1 MQGEVAWKDVLE
13 GDAVERFLKSFV
25 LSAETRRRLMKNYP
39 DDNLETLPSTLAEVR
54 HDVREIW
61 QNQGYLTPAELKN
74 TLIQKY
80 MPAVDPLVRDFVA
93 AIEFS
98 RNQPE
103 AVTGYL
109 SKEHAYLAT
118 GLAHLYALETEMPMA
133 MVEVDFSNM
142 GGTNDYFRTLLAKEE
157 GVSPDEVNQRR
168 AEVMT
173 DKAMRLLASS
183 ITDLICKEYPEE
195 RVIPIRTG
203 GDELRILVTGLGDYA
218 DIVEMTNKL
227 HGTIEKHVARMGLQ
241 DHIHF
246 KAPDDPVRNGF
257 GAALHIQD
265 MANIENTA
273 TIIQELDGMIG
284 ANKQLLGL
292 LRLGQVDTEA
302 VEAEAAGKIMSGEM
316 VVLVDEIETI
326 IAQEVARAKENALK
340 VSADLRHMNP
350 VHNLALAG
358 GSAGFHA
365 YVDTAMPQPN
375 APLFK
380 TAAVPA
386 VLSVDPLGGQNRPV
400 GLPPMASMEDRYMFL
415 SIHHFEEAQ
424 VSLQAGHRHLLRLSV
439 KGLMPEDPSAEVL
452 MPQGMVK
459 TIDSISADTKDFK
472 AQFNPNDS
480 DVKQALADAGIK
492 NFEHVMPFGLGVSFH
507 NLAGL
512 NTALGHHNADLVLRY
527 MAQHIIKGA
536 LEHAGIPAHENAAA
550 VAHHG
555 GGNFTVLLY
564 PGGVEENGKPW
575 FVSPVL
581 LNKARIE
588 IKQRVAQ
595 MNDMGI
601 SKFLLKNDVYVAEAM
616 SEYFEREGLK
626 TFANVEDPKTRTYS
640 SGGQGETYRIN
651 GMHAVVTTQAM
662 VFDADGNPALS
673 GGAFVGRLRNTA
685 DAEMEVMRQQL
696 YMTGKTATATH
707 GSSAVVQDYTMA
719 FNETARLI
727 RHASTKDRGLLPRPE
742 ITKERNRFKFHK
754 PPEKK

>member
-13 GDAVERFLKSFV
+13 GDAVARFLKSFV
-25 LSAETRRRLMKNYP
+25 LSAEDRRRLMKNYP
-39 DDNLETLPSTLAEVR
+39 EDDLDSLPSTVAQVR
-54 HDVREIW
+54 HDVSEIW
-61 QNQGYLTPAELKN
+61 RHQGYLTPAELKN

-80 MPAVDPLVRDFVA
+80 MPTVDPLVRDFVA

-142 GGTNDYFRTLLAKEE
+142 GGTNAYFKALLAKEE
-157 GVSPDEVNQRR
+157 GVAPEDIEQRR

-183 ITDLICKEYPEE
+183 MTDLICKEYPEE

-218 DIVEMTNKL
+218 DIVELTNKL

-241 DHIHF
+241 DHVHF
-246 KAPDDPVRNGF
+246 KAPDDPARKGF
-257 GAALHIQD
+257 GAALYIQD
-265 MANIENTA
+265 MANIENPA
-273 TIIQELDGMIG
+273 TIIQELDGMIS

-292 LRLGQVDTEA
+292 LRLGQVDAES
-302 VEAEAAGKIMSGEM
+302 VEADVAGKIMSGE
-316 VVLVDEIETI
+316 TI
-326 IAQEVARAKENALK
+326 VPADKVEDVITQAVTKAKEDAIK
-340 VSADLRHMNP
+340 SAAALRHMNP
-350 VHNLALAG
+350 AHNPTLAG

-365 YVDTAMPQPN
+365 YVDAATPKTN
-375 APLFK
+375 STLFK
-380 TAAVPA
+380 TAAVPE
-386 VLSVDPLGGQNRPV
+386 VLSVQPLGGENRPA
-400 GLPPMASMEDRYMFL
+400 GLPPMASMDDRYMFL
-415 SIHHFEEAQ
+415 SIRHFETENIT
-424 VSLQAGHRHLLRLSV
+424 LQAGHRHLLRLSV
-439 KGLMPEDPSAEVL
+439 KGLIPEDPSAEVM

-459 TIDSISADTKDFK
+459 TIDSIAADTKDFK
-472 AQFNPNDS
+472 AQFDPHDD

-492 NFEHVMPFGLGVSFH
+492 NFENVMPFGLGVSFH

-512 NTALGHHNADLVLRY
+512 NGALGHHNADLVLRY
-527 MAQHIIKGA
+527 MARHIIEGA
-536 LEHAGIPAHENAAA
+536 LEHAGIPTHDNTAA

-595 MNDMGI
+595 LNDMGI
-601 SKFLLKNDVYVAEAM
+601 SEFLLKNDVYVTAAM
-616 SEYFEREGLK
+616 EEYFEREGLK
-626 TFANVEDPKTRTYS
+626 TFAHVEDPKTRTHS
-640 SGGQGETYRIN
+640 SGGQGVAYKVN
-651 GMHAVVTTQAM
+651 GMHAVVTTEAM
-662 VFDADGNPALS
+662 IFDAAGNPALS
-673 GGAFVGRLRNTA
+673 GGAFVGRLRNAA
-685 DAEMEVMRQQL
+685 DAEMETMRNQYYVQ
-696 YMTGKTATATH
+696 GKTATATYN
-707 GSSAVVQDYTMA
+707 SPAVVQDYTMA

-727 RHASTKDRGLLPRPE
+727 RQASTKDRGLLPRPE
-742 ITKERNRFKFHK
+742 VSKERNRFKFNK
-754 PPEKK
+754 PPENK

>member
-25 LSAETRRRLMKNYP
+25 LPAEERQRLMKSYP

-61 QNQGYLTPAELKN
+61 QSQGYLTPAELKN

-80 MPAVDPLVRDFVA
+80 MPAIDPLVRDFVA

-142 GGTNDYFRTLLAKEE
+142 GGTNAHFRTLLAKEA
-157 GVSPDEVNQRR
+157 GVPLENVSQRS

-183 ITDLICKEYPEE
+183 ITDLISKTYPEE

-218 DIVEMTNKL
+218 DIMEMTHKL
-227 HGTIEKHVARMGLQ
+227 HGAIEKHVACMGLQ

-265 MANIENTA
+265 MASIENTA
-273 TIIQELDGMIG
+273 TIIQEMDGIIS

-302 VEAEAAGKIMSGEM
+302 VEAEAAGKIMSGEA
-316 VVLVDEIETI
+316 VVPMDAIENI
-326 IAQEVARAKENALK
+326 IAQEVVKAKENALK

-350 VHNLALAG
+350 VHNLALPG

-365 YVDTAMPQPN
+365 YVDTAMPKPN

-380 TAAVPA
+380 TATAPA
-386 VLSVDPLGGQNRPV
+386 VLAVEPLGGQNRPA

-424 VSLQAGHRHLLRLSV
+424 VTLQAGHRYLLRLSV

-459 TIDSISADTKDFK
+459 AIDSISADTKDFK
-472 AQFNPNDS
+472 AQFDPNDS
-480 DVKQALADAGIK
+480 NVKQALADAGIK
-492 NFEHVMPFGLGVSFH
+492 NFENVMPFGLGVSFH

-527 MAQHIIKGA
+527 MARDIIKGA

-595 MNDMGI
+595 LNDMGI
-601 SKFLLKNDVYVAEAM
+601 SKFLLKNDVYVAGAM
-616 SEYFEREGLK
+616 EEYFEREGLK

-662 VFDADGNPALS
+662 IFDDAGNPALS

-696 YMTGKTATATH
+696 YMTGKTITTTH
-707 GSSAVVQDYTMA
+707 SSPAVVQDYTMA

-727 RHASTKDRGLLPRPE
+727 RKASTNDRGLLPRPE